1 MRAVDGGTIVAMRSQ
16 TVKESDGFLGEE
28 KVETGY
34 PGLLLIFSGDRPYLL
49 PVALREGRTELGRD
63 ELMNLRIEDER
74 VSRRHV
80 AVEREGTEL
89 RVRDLGS
96 TNGVFLDGKRLP
108 AQAVVPVAPG
118 RTAVL
123 RIGRTLFLLV
133 EDLSVY
139 QSALD
144 VPMVQDGIVAGPLLR
159 SVHKQVAALAAS
171 GQGLFLRG
179 ESGSGKEITAR
190 VYHQASPRRHGP
202 LVAVNCATIPKDLAE
217 RLLFGAVRGA
227 YSGAVADAQGY
238 LQAARGGTLFLD
250 EVAELDLAVQAKLLR
265 VLEMREVVPLGAT
278 RPLPIDLG
286 LCTATLRNLREAVAE
301 GSFRGDLYYRIGR
314 PEVRVPPLRERLE
327 ELPYLL
333 YQTVLAAG
341 RIAPSPMLVETCL
354 VRPWPGNVRELCIE
368 ARAAATLAVAEGSDV
383 VLPRHLDEQAGMQ
396 IEKGSATSSTAPP
409 SAAARSDDNTTSLPD
424 AILRGASEALGLSS
438 KTLLKLLPP
447 GTLLALFADAEREGL
462 PPAARASRLQAR
474 AAEALLAKLAERD
487 FSPSDVAEALGT
499 SRTTLGK
506 LMEDLRL
513 PRATDL
519 GAEEIERARSQAGG
533 DLDAAARLLRV
544 SRQAL
549 KRRMAALNVR

>member
-1 MRAVDGGTIVAMRSQ
+1 MHPQ
-16 TVKESDGFLGEE
+16 TVKESDGLLEE
-28 KVETGY
+28 EPLEEGR
-34 PGLLLIFSGDRPYLL
+34 PGLVLIFSGDRPYLL
-49 PVALREGRTELGRD
+49 PVPLQQGRTDLGRD

-108 AQAVVPVAPG
+108 AQAVVTVEPG
-118 RTAVL
+118 RAAVL

-133 EDLSVY
+133 ANLALY
-139 QSALD
+139 QGALD
-144 VPMVQDGIVAGPLLR
+144 VPMVQEGIVAGPLLH

-190 VYHQASPRRHGP
+190 IYHQASPRRGGP
-202 LVAVNCATIPKDLAE
+202 LVAVNCATIPKELAE

-265 VLEMREVVPLGAT
+265 VLETHEVVPLGAT

-286 LCTATLRNLREAVAE
+286 LCTATLRNLRDAVAE

-314 PEVRVPPLRERLE
+314 PEVRLPPLRERLE
-327 ELPYLL
+327 EIPFLL
-333 YQTVLAAG
+333 HQTVHAAG
-341 RIAPSPMLVETCL
+341 RIGPSPLLIEACL
-354 VRPWPGNVRELCIE
+354 LRPWPGNVRELCVE
-368 ARAAATLAVAEGSDV
+368 ARAAATLAAAEGSDL
-383 VLPRHLDEQAGMQ
+383 VLPRHLDEQAGRH
-396 IEKGSATSSTAPP
+396 IEKETATPSVPP
-409 SAAARSDDNTTSLPD
+409 TVAARSDDSIAALPD
-424 AILRGASEALGLSS
+424 AILRSATEALGLSS

-447 GTLLALFADAEREGL
+447 GALLALFADAEREGL
-462 PPAARASRLQAR
+462 LPAARASRLHAR
-474 AAEALLAKLAERD
+474 AAEALLAKLEERD

-519 GAEEIERARSQAGG
+519 SADEIERARAKSGG

-549 KRRMAALNVR
+549 KKRMAALNTR

>member
-1 MRAVDGGTIVAMRSQ
+1 MHSQ
-16 TVKESDGFLGEE
+16 TVKETDGLPEE
-28 KVETGY
+28 ERIESGC
-34 PGLLLIFSGDRPYLL
+34 PGLVLIFSGDRPYLV
-49 PVALREGRTELGRD
+49 PVPLRPGRTELGRD
-63 ELMNLRIEDER
+63 ELVNLRIEDER

-96 TNGVFLDGKRLP
+96 TNGAFLDGKRLP
-108 AQAVVPVAPG
+108 AQAVVAVEPG
-118 RTAVL
+118 RAAVL

-133 EDLSVY
+133 QDVAPY
-139 QSALD
+139 QGALD
-144 VPMVQDGIVAGPLLR
+144 VPMVQEGIVAGPLLHA
-159 SVHKQVAALAAS
+159 VHKQVAALAAS

-190 VYHQASPRRHGP
+190 VYHQGSPRRTGP

-265 VLEMREVVPLGAT
+265 VLETHEVVPLGAT
-278 RPLPIDLG
+278 RPIPIDVG
-286 LCTATLRNLREAVAE
+286 LCTATLRNLRDAVAD

-327 ELPYLL
+327 EIPYLL
-333 YQTVLAAG
+333 HQTVLAAG
-341 RIAPSPMLVETCL
+341 RIVPSPMLVEACL
-354 VRPWPGNVRELCIE
+354 LRPWPGNVRELFIE
-368 ARAAATLAVAEGSDV
+368 ARAAATLAAAEGSDV
-383 VLPRHLDEQAGMQ
+383 VLPRHLDEQAGRH
-396 IEKGSATSSTAPP
+396 IEKGTAPGATP
-409 SAAARSDDNTTSLPD
+409 PAAARSDDSTSSLPE
-424 AILRGASEALGLSS
+424 AILRSTSEALGLSG

-462 PPAARASRLQAR
+462 SPAARASRLHAC
-474 AAEALLAKLAERD
+474 AGEALLAKLAERD
-487 FSPSDVAEALGT
+487 FSPSEVAEALGT

-519 GAEEIERARSQAGG
+519 GTEEIERARTQAGG

-549 KRRMAALNVR
+549 KRRMAALNTR